1 MQKPTHKDWLFIAKQ
16 DLEGAKRLALDDA
29 ILSPAFFLTQQVAE
43 KSLKGYLLFQEQEL
57 LRTHDLALLL
67 KSCACFEKEFL
78 RFVDHVSQLG
88 GYLTNT
94 RYPDDAWYV
103 PDEPTLHEAIKF
115 AEEIYEFVEKQIT
128 GEIKQ

>member
-16 DLEGAKRLALDDA
+16 DLEGAKRLAAGEA

-57 LRTHDLALLL
+57 TRTHDLALLL
-67 KSCACFEKEFL
+67 KSCARFNQEFL
-78 RFVDHVSQLG
+78 RFVEHVSQLG

-94 RYPDDAWYV
+94 RYPDDMWYV
-103 PDEPTLHEAIKF
+103 PDESTLHEAIGF
-115 AEEIYEFVEKQIT
+115 AEEIFDFVAKQIAT
-128 GEIKQ
+128 AR